1 MTERHHGNDPG
12 GPVSLLAAV
21 FDESPIATLRTA
33 VRGDRVGVI
42 LEANPAAQ
50 RLLGRSGLAGRELSD
65 LIVSDSALAVGAQ
78 PTHHIV
84 SVRDGP
90 GRGLRWLDVT
100 VAALS
105 PLASPEGGPA
115 ALVVLRDVT
124 QGRAEYLRLDRA
136 ARRDPLTGL
145 VNRDEL
151 VRGLAALDPA
161 SAGPVV
167 AVIFCDLDRFKRVN
181 DSRGHQVG
189 DEVLVAVSRRI
200 RAAIRPQDT
209 LARLGG
215 DEFVVACPGLAEAPD
230 ARAIAERVRATLA
243 QPVSAGGHTLR
254 ITASVGVATSPADEV
269 DPVRLLGAADAAMYR
284 EKQEGRARMGRP
296 PRQAPSRWRRWLGRA
311 KV

>member
-33 VRGDRVGVI
+33 VRGDRVDVI

-50 RLLGRSGLAGRELSD
+50 RLLGRGLAGRELSD
-65 LIVSDSALAVGAQ
+65 LIVSDPALAVGTQ

-90 GRGLRWLDVT
+90 GRELRWLDAT

-105 PLASPEGGPA
+105 PRASPGSGPA

-151 VRGLAALDPA
+151 VRGLATLDPA
-161 SAGPVV
+161 FAGPVV

-181 DSRGHQVG
+181 DTRGHQVG

-215 DEFVVACPGLAEAPD
+215 DEFVVVCPGLAEAPD

-243 QPVSAGGHTLR
+243 QPVSVGGHTLR
-254 ITASVGVATSPADEV
+254 ITASIGVATSPAHAV
-269 DPVRLLGAADAAMYR
+269 DPVRLLGVADAAMYR
-284 EKQEGRARMGRP
+284 DKQEARARMGHS
-296 PRQAPSRWRRWLGRA
+296 PRQTPSRWRRWIRRA
-311 KV
+311 RV